1 MLTFAASCT
10 SGSVIHTLVKM
21 PSVWASP
28 GLLARYAEAVVLPP
42 PGLLSTLSRT
52 GASFSCSIIAANAR
66 ANRSFPDPGPPCT
79 TRSHVFDGLKSAHV
93 TAGPPITQRTTAP
106 VVQVYSPSIA
116 FLQRLLPRD
125 DPFRRVGPPLF
136 RASRWPRT

>member
-28 GLLARYAEAVVLPP
+28 GLLATYADAVALPP
-42 PGLLSTLSRT
+42 PGLLSTLKRT
-52 GASFSCSIIAANAR
+52 GASFSCSIIAASAR

-79 TRSHVFDGLKSAHV
+79 TRSQVFDGLKSAHV
-93 TAGPPITQRTTAP
+93 TLGVAITQRTTAP
-106 VVQVYSPSIA
+106 VVQVFNPSIA
-116 FLQRLLPRD
+116 FLQRCAACET
-125 DPFRRVGPPLF
+125 PFRRVGPP
-136 RASRWPRT
+136 